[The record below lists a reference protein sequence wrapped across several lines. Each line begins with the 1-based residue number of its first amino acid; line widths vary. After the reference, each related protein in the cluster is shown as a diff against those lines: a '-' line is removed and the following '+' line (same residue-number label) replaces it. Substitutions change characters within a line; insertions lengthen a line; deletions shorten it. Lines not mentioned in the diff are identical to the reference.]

1 MSHTGIEAAGAKH
14 RWVKLRLNP
23 IMTANWPQ
31 PNLATSGRARMRQRP
46 TNSTG
51 TYLIGRTSVDAPTVP
66 SNNLHEKALGHGSD
80 SGLSLLI
87 RPNRAALGVGGSR
100 ADNLRPNVA
109 LLQQ

>member
-1 MSHTGIEAAGAKH
+1 M
-14 RWVKLRLNP
+14 P
-23 IMTANWPQ
+23 
-31 PNLATSGRARMRQRP
+31 
-46 TNSTG
+46 
-51 TYLIGRTSVDAPTVP
+51 PTVP

-87 RPNRAALGVGGSR
+87 RPNRAALGAGGSR